1 MFLPWILVLW
11 FGFSSKDI
19 FSLSVNLSL
28 PCYDF
33 LQHFM
38 LLDQEE
44 FQGILSTGHH
54 IAITMI
60 FTKDLAGYV
69 IPYLLKILKDLP
81 SPWQQTF
88 NFLLQLRTSYFC
100 LPSPIS
106 SQVILKFIYSLPAHI
121 SPILSLSSWHQ
132 ASCIPVSLTKA
143 TTSHLRHYC
152 HLLVLTTA
160 SLGKFPSV
168 PGSADIITCNYLD
181 VSKCAI
187 PHTSQHLPCSCWCV
201 ALPAV
206 WSSSLL
212 AHRLAAV
219 RLSPCSAS

>member
-1 MFLPWILVLW
+1 
-11 FGFSSKDI
+11 
-19 FSLSVNLSL
+19 
-28 PCYDF
+28 
-33 LQHFM
+33 M
-38 LLDQEE
+38 LLNQEE
-44 FQGILSTGHH
+44 FQGVLSTGHH

-69 IPYLLKILKDLP
+69 IPHLLRILKDLP

-88 NFLLQLRTSYFC
+88 NFLLHLRTACFC

-106 SQVILKFIYSLPAHI
+106 SQVILGFIYFLIAYL

-143 TTSHLRHYC
+143 TTSHCICHYY
-152 HLLVLTTA
+152 HLLVLTAA

-181 VSKCAI
+181 VSKCAV

-201 ALPAV
+201 ALPAI

-212 AHRLAAV
+212 AHRLIAL
-219 RLSPCSAS
+219 RLFHTQHLMDFIYTCVLITTF